1 MSELKDV
8 RHVKKGCHFCK
19 EKSRTRFQFDL
30 RRNTIDN
37 TKRSVPVCTTHFQE
51 LCDTVYTILGNDN
64 YKHFPSGQREY
75 VAVKHLES
83 KLDVKNTIQF
93 NK

>member
-1 MSELKDV
+1 MSELRDV

-30 RRNTIDN
+30 QGNTVDSN
-37 TKRSVPVCTTHFQE
+37 KRSIPVCTTHFQE
-51 LCDTVYTILGNDN
+51 LCDMTYSILDSN
-64 YKHFPSGQREY
+64 YKHLPSGQREY

-83 KLDVKNTIQF
+83 KLNVKNTIQF